1 MDDSVNL
8 KDAKKPKQSDDGIIK
23 LFDDE
28 GGKKSQ
34 STLLIDIGKQFALFH
49 DDNRDAYA
57 EIKRNDSAFIYPL
70 RSKDFKELL
79 RHRFFNLTGKGCNT
93 NAVSDAINTLEAIAK
108 HEGELH
114 HVHIRVFNDT
124 KRILVDVCDQGRRVI
139 TVDANGWRVDKGSGV
154 KFVCKRGMAA
164 LPIPS
169 GKGDIS
175 LLGNYLNINGDDFP
189 LIVGW
194 LLCAIGGVKPYPILI
209 LQGEQGSGK
218 STTSRVIRAL
228 VDPSSVPLRI
238 PPREPKDLLV
248 SAMNTHVVTLD
259 NLSGLSPEI
268 SDCLCRLSTGGGHDV
283 RQLYSDTDQILI
295 DIQKPIIINGIDD
308 IATRPDLAERALI
321 INLPEIKPDNRRSE
335 SEFWHDF
342 EQDKAAIFTGL
353 LDCLVSGF
361 THRDSVV
368 LKEKPRMADVAVWV
382 TACEKGYKPETTF
395 IEAHTKNQR
404 EAIELGIE
412 ASPIGTAIMT
422 LMTDRNEWTG
432 TPTGLLSEL
441 ERVAG
446 ANQVKSK
453 AWPQSAKGL
462 KNSIKRLLPNFRKLG
477 ITITETRNMTARLYT
492 ITQAGIYPSY
502 PSYPSYVSYPTAGA
516 ASSHDTYMTHS
527 EPMTDSDFIR
537 HAANPTTARVMTDM
551 TDMTLKNDLPIFV
564 DEGEI

>member
-1 MDDSVNL
+1 MSLDDKLATAVNSQN
-8 KDAKKPKQSDDGIIK
+8 PKIK
-23 LFDDE
+23 LTDNDDK
-28 GGKKSQ
+28 KKSQ
-34 STLLIDIGKQFALFH
+34 STLLIEIGKQFPLFH
-49 DDNRDAYA
+49 DDNMDAYA
-57 EIKRNDSAFIYPL
+57 EITGNAVYPL
-70 RSKDFKELL
+70 RSKDFKERLS
-79 RHRFFNLTGKGCNT
+79 HHYFKLTDKGCNT

-108 HEGELH
+108 HTGELH
-114 HVHIRVFNDT
+114 PVYIRTFNDA
-124 KRILVDVCDQGRRVI
+124 KHVMIDICDQERHVI
-139 TVDANGWRVDKGSGV
+139 TVDASGWRVDKGSGV
-154 KFVCKRGMAA
+154 KFVCKRGMTS

-169 GKGDIS
+169 GKGDIN
-175 LLGNYLNINGDDFP
+175 LLGKYLNINSDDLP
-189 LIVGW
+189 LIIGW
-194 LLCAIGGVKPYPILI
+194 LFCAIGGVKPYPILI

-228 VDPSSVPLRI
+228 VDPSSVPLRS

-248 SAMNTHVVTLD
+248 SAGNTHVVTLD

-308 IATRPDLAERALI
+308 IATRPDLAERSLI

-335 SEFWHDF
+335 NEFWRDF
-342 EQDKAAIFTGL
+342 DKDKAAIFSGL
-353 LDCLVSGF
+353 LDCLVSGLAN
-361 THRDSVV
+361 RDSVV
-368 LKEKPRMADVAVWV
+368 LKEKPRMADVAIWV
-382 TACEKGYKPETTF
+382 TACENGYQPQYTF
-395 IEAHTKNQR
+395 IDAHTKNQR

-412 ASPIGTAIMT
+412 ASPVGTAIMT
-422 LMTDRNEWTG
+422 LMVDRGEWTG
-432 TPTGLLSEL
+432 TPTELLIEL

-446 ANQVKSK
+446 VNQVKSR

-492 ITQAGIYPSY
+492 ITQAEIY

-516 ASSHDTYMTHS
+516 ASSHDTCMTHS
-527 EPMTDSDFIR
+527 EPMTDSMTVMTDSDSIR
-537 HAANPTTARVMTDM
+537 HAAIPATARVMTVM